1 MNNKDDSFSAFPLP
15 LGDEQINERSAG
27 MSLRD
32 YFAAKAD
39 ISSDIENDGCIGQ
52 RLAVALM
59 DGVYPPSWDDDYLAA
74 RIWWITAESRLRYI
88 KADAMLAE
96 RAK

>member
-1 MNNKDDSFSAFPLP
+1 MKNKDDSFSAFPLP

-32 YFAAKAD
+32 YFAAKAMQGFSASPSMID
-39 ISSDIENDGCIGQ
+39 SNDLRAIEY
-52 RLAVALM
+52 VA
-59 DGVYPPSWDDDYLAA
+59 AA
-74 RIWWITAESRLRYI
+74 SYAM
-88 KADAMLAE
+88 ADAMLAE

>member
-32 YFAAKAD
+32 YFAA
-39 ISSDIENDGCIGQ
+39 SSLQGL
-52 RLAVALM
+52 LASCPHDAKTREAM
-59 DGVYPPSWDDDYLAA
+59 SGEIWALAA
-74 RIWWITAESRLRYI
+74 Y
-88 KADAMLAE
+88 KMADCMLAE